1 MSTTIGIVIDLA
13 VFIFILWKIN
23 QNLPDDWK

>member
-1 MSTTIGIVIDLA
+1 MSTTVAIIIDLL
-13 VFIFILWKIN
+13 VFASILWKIN